1 MAEDKILLTGM
12 VFCGH
17 TGVFPFEKKEGQ
29 DFVVDLEL
37 RLGRI
42 PACLSDNL
50 EDTVDYGAV
59 FNETREIVEHGT
71 DDLIERL
78 AERIARRV
86 LQGHPRVGS
95 VAVTVKKPMAPVE
108 GRFSHM
114 AVSIERTR
122 EDVL

>member
-12 VFCGH
+12 VFHGH
-17 TGVFPFEKKEGQ
+17 TGVFPVEKREGQ
-29 DFVVDLEL
+29 DFIVDLEL

-50 EDTVDYGAV
+50 TDTVDYGAV
-59 FNETREIVEHGT
+59 FNDTLEIVEHGM

-86 LQGHPRVGS
+86 LLEHPRVGS
-95 VAVTVKKPMAPVE
+95 VSVTVKKPMAPVD

-122 EDVL
+122 EEIL